1 MVIPPNLIQLS
12 PEAAIRAL
20 QLENLTTGGQGHRE
34 QQPETSAPIQLTGVY
49 TCLLSYPK
57 GRPFR

>member
-1 MVIPPNLIQLS
+1 MVVPPNFVQLS
-12 PEAAIRAL
+12 PETTIRAL

-34 QQPETSAPIQLTGVY
+34 QQPDTLAAIQLTGVY
-49 TCLLSYPK
+49 TSLLSYPK